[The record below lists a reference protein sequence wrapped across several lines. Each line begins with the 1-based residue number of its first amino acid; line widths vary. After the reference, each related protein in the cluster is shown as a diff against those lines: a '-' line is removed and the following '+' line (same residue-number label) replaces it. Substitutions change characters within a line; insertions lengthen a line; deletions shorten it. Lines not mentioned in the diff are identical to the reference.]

1 MPLLCK
7 STSAVVMAMLSSEAQ
22 AGFGILFGVRPL
34 MASGQLRVVAITAG
48 KRSPAALDIPK
59 VAEAGVPGYEVD

>member
-1 MPLLCK
+1 
-7 STSAVVMAMLSSEAQ
+7 MLSSEAQ